1 MPIDILLQ
9 EAKGLSDEALM
20 EVVRF
25 VRFMK
30 TESAGTTPLTAS
42 ADGKKQKLRS
52 AGKYR
57 GKGWMADDFDAPM
70 IDFKEY
76 M

>member
-1 MPIDILLQ
+1 MPIDILIK
-9 EAKGLSDEALM
+9 EASGLSDEALM

-30 TESAGTTPLTAS
+30 MESANSVPHA
-42 ADGKKQKLRS
+42 ADEKKKKIRR
-52 AGKYR
+52 AGKYQ
-57 GKGWMADDFDAPM
+57 GKGWMADDFDAP
-70 IDFKEY
+70 IAGFEEY